1 MRYIYTKLM
10 MDVSPP
16 ITISVLDQNVLWL
29 ERTLKDLDDPEE
41 LTIVEDGMR
50 GIRQVNYFLFGYCIN

>member
-1 MRYIYTKLM
+1 M